1 MSVGE
6 SLPAADMGPPPF
18 FIRALRRL
26 RPDEGWLVYLLA
38 LGVVLTLPYA
48 AVDSALVP
56 GLRPAIWL
64 SFLGLSFSW
73 WLAYRLRLP
82 GIAAALIL
90 GLSGIVATL
99 VWGVRVLNA
108 RPLVG
113 QAARWVAW
121 RAGEQAAP
129 PPSITYFR
137 DQWDAL
143 AGYGQRVVWWLD
155 GLVNGPGVPDN
166 LVVIGLAGL
175 LAWCFAAWAGWW
187 IARRGQS
194 FVALLPTGIVLAQ
207 LAFWVDD
214 TRWSLITFLGA
225 TAMLLVMSRLSWL
238 MRHWDRT
245 GTDYSPEIRLDMVLI
260 GLGIASVTMILAPAL
275 PFIASNEF
283 SQAFWRI
290 FESPYKEVETRVS
303 ASFEAGQPVRSLV
316 PAFGVAEGGL
326 PRAHLLG
333 GRPELGREI
342 ALRVRTRG
350 NDPGQSLYWRGQ
362 TFAHYTGRGWDGGGA
377 AVIEATFAA
386 GEPWRTDME
395 RTPGRALVSS
405 VEVVEATRGVIYA
418 AGEPVSADR
427 PYRARYYSPGE
438 LVSLSA
444 TGAPREYTV
453 LSYLF
458 VPDATLLRA
467 TSAEYPPEVTALYL
481 QLPEDLDPRLATF
494 LQEAAPAALPPY
506 DRAIAIETALRRL
519 EYSLDVPVPPEGRE
533 LVSWFLFDLQRGY
546 CDYFASAMVVLARM
560 SGIPARLA
568 VGYATG
574 SYDVQTSEYT
584 VTELSAHSWPEL
596 YFTGVG
602 WVRFEP
608 TPGQE
613 PPLRI
618 ASDPRTFT
626 PDYLGMIPDFDP
638 GLAELRELGE
648 VHVAEEQREAAT
660 SNALAVLTGL
670 LLLWSFVRFT
680 RLVFSPLTVTDAT
693 GTAYARLLA
702 WGRRMGRP
710 PAPADTPREFVRG
723 VVGVTTQRARRA
735 RLLKGATRAA
745 AEVVQ
750 ADASDLLY
758 SYEAAQFGPKLETEA
773 GREQKRTR
781 RWARLWPAL
790 RRVWLAR

>member
-38 LGVVLTLPYA
+38 LGVVLALPYA
-48 AVDSALVP
+48 AVDSQLVP

-73 WLAYRLRLP
+73 WLAYRPRLP

-90 GLSGIVATL
+90 GVSGIAATMA
-99 VWGVRVLNA
+99 WGVQVVRVG
-108 RPLVG
+108 PFVG
-113 QAARWVAW
+113 QVARWLAW
-121 RAGEQAAP
+121 QTGEQAAP
-129 PPSITYFR
+129 APSITYFR

-143 AGYGQRVVWWLD
+143 AGYGQRVAWWVD

-225 TAMLLVMSRLSWL
+225 TAMLLVTSRLSWL
-238 MRHWDRT
+238 MRHWERT

-260 GLGIASVTMILAPAL
+260 GLGIASVTMVLAPAL
-275 PFIASNEF
+275 PFVASYDF

-303 ASFEAGQPVRSLV
+303 ASFEASQPVRSLV
-316 PAFGVAEGGL
+316 PALGVAEGGL

-333 GRPELGREI
+333 GRPELGREV

-350 NDPGQSLYWRGQ
+350 GDPGQSLYWRGQ
-362 TFAHYTGRGWDGGGA
+362 TFAHYTGRGWDAGTVPVTEA
-377 AVIEATFAA
+377 AFAA
-386 GEPWRTDME
+386 GEPWHSEME
-395 RTPGRALVSS
+395 RAPGRALVSS
-405 VEVVEATRGVIYA
+405 VQVIEATRGVIYA

-427 PYRARYYSPGE
+427 PYRARYYPPGE

-453 LSYLF
+453 LSNLF

-467 TSAEYPPEVTALYL
+467 TPVEYPSEVAALYL
-481 QLPEDLDPRLATF
+481 QLPAGLDARLAAF
-494 LQEAAPAALPPY
+494 LEETAPATLHPY
-506 DRAIAIETALRRL
+506 DRALAIETALRRL
-519 EYSLDVPVPPEGRE
+519 EYTLDVPAPPEGRE

-546 CDYFASAMVVLARM
+546 CDYFASSMVVLARM

-574 SYDVQTSEYT
+574 SYDVQTAEYT

-596 YFTGVG
+596 YFSGVG

-618 ASDPRTFT
+618 ASDPATFT

-648 VHVAEEQREAAT
+648 VNLAEEQREAAT
-660 SNALAVLTGL
+660 SNVLAVLTGL
-670 LLLWSFVRFT
+670 LLLWSFVRFM
-680 RLVFSPLTVTDAT
+680 RLVFSPLSATDAT
-693 GTAYARLLA
+693 GVAYARLMA
-702 WGRRMGRP
+702 WGRRLGRP

-723 VVGVTTQRARRA
+723 VVGAATEKARHVRV
-735 RLLKGATRAA
+735 LKHGARAA
-745 AEVVQ
+745 ADVVE
-750 ADASDLLY
+750 ADASDLLHN
-758 SYEAAQFGPKLETEA
+758 YEAAQFGPKPETEP
-773 GREQKRTR
+773 GREKKRTR